1 MKDNR
6 RDFIKKSAS
15 MAAAISVAGLSSCTS
30 SGTSAKS
37 GIPRPY
43 KKDGGIKFALSMG
56 PESARVPFAKQMG
69 VDYAVSGLLRDTGLD
84 PWDPKLITAT
94 KDYWDSQGIKWC
106 VVEGPPILQQ
116 PGTRIK
122 LGLDGRDEDILTEQA
137 HKRFI
142 ELIYAK
148 KVEFPHL
155 FIWHIPVSV
164 GECLWLAYDER
175 GFLMSGG
182 KVFKKF
188 HKLLIALVGITDN
201 MGMSHGMPLETVVYD
216 DEGYIVEYI
225 SKEVSFLP
233 AEEAANELTAFTANK
248 RGEENDVIDRR

>member
-1 MKDNR
+1 METQNLVYKSKDFLLYKN
-6 RDFIKKSAS
+6 DKNELIWAGVHSNKFI
-15 MAAAISVAGLSSCTS
+15 
-30 SGTSAKS
+30 
-37 GIPRPY
+37 
-43 KKDGGIKFALSMG
+43 
-56 PESARVPFAKQMG
+56 
-69 VDYAVSGLLRDTGLD
+69 
-84 PWDPKLITAT
+84 
-94 KDYWDSQGIKWC
+94 DS
-106 VVEGPPILQQ
+106 
-116 PGTRIK
+116 
-122 LGLDGRDEDILTEQA
+122 DEDILTEQA